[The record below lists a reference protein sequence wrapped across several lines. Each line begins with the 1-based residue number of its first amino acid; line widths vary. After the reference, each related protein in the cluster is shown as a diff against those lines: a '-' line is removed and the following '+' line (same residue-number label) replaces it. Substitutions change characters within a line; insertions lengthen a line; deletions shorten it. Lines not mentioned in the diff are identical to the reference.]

1 MVDENGTP
9 LSMQQVLHETLP
21 TQTPPITTS
30 ISDGRHPDECTSN
43 DDDCPPHLTSR
54 LRRFSKRGVRLS
66 YILNDFVESCGGKEA
81 LEGKTS
87 TEVSSL
93 FIKPTTED
101 KETSYC
107 DMLFEQQECPPNE
120 QQECPPNDAPM
131 KVVDRADVFISH
143 AWEYQFLDVLNALKH
158 HFSDEPDIIIWF
170 DLFSNNQHKA
180 PELPYE
186 WWTTV
191 FKTAIA
197 DFGRTVMVVDS
208 WKNPK
213 PYTRAW
219 CVFEVYCTVKADSTF
234 EIAMTAE
241 ERDDFL
247 KETLANPQDTI
258 DTIKGGIDAEK
269 STTSVPT
276 DKEHIFEVI
285 RNEVGFSKINARLFQ
300 QMRFWILD
308 EAHKVHD
315 MFFQRDE
322 KEDKVKAPPVSLDLR
337 KSYFHDKQKRS
348 SDRSLIKDADLES
361 FLEQVDEED
370 QENNSETLDHH
381 DELRDSQK
389 TVDCANELKD
399 LYCACIASVM

>member
-1 MVDENGTP
+1 MVDENGTSS
-9 LSMQQVLHETLP
+9 SMQQVSREILL
-21 TQTPPITTS
+21 TQTPPITTTTRN
-30 ISDGRHPDECTSN
+30 DGRHPDECSN
-43 DDDCPPHLTSR
+43 DDCPHLSH
-54 LRRFSKRGVRLS
+54 LQRFSKRGVRLS

-87 TEVSSL
+87 TEISTF
-93 FIKPTTED
+93 FIKPPTED
-101 KETSYC
+101 TSYC
-107 DMLFEQQECPPNE
+107 DMLFER
-120 QQECPPNDAPM
+120 QECPPNDTPM

-158 HFSDEPDIIIWF
+158 HFSDEPDIIVWF

-219 CVFEVYCTVKADSTF
+219 CVFEVYCTVKTDSTF
-234 EIAMTAE
+234 EIAMTTE

-258 DTIKGGIDAEK
+258 DAIKGGIDAEK
-269 STTSVPT
+269 STSFVPA

-285 RNEVGFSKINARLFQ
+285 RNEVGFSKINALLFQ

-308 EAHKVHD
+308 ETHKVHD

-322 KEDKVKAPPVSLDLR
+322 KKDKVKAPSVSLDLR
-337 KSYFHDKQKRS
+337 KSYFHDKQRRS
-348 SDRSLIKDADLES
+348 SDRSLIKDDLVS
-361 FLEQVDEED
+361 MLEVHEEE
-370 QENNSETLDHH
+370 QEREREALGHH
-381 DELRDSQK
+381 DEFRDSQK
-389 TVDCANELKD
+389 TVDCANELTE
-399 LYCACIASVM
+399 LYSAYIASLM